1 VKPPLLNAFW
11 SSEPAEAPG
20 RDEDGNSKEARA
32 REPGG
37 RTDSARVDEMIEA
50 LLEAVREPGE
60 EPNETAVDPG
70 RSRTAVDSG
79 PTRIDDPVEGSR
91 RTEPAADSAG
101 RELAVFVVALVAL
114 GLIAIAVGIA
124 VGILS
129 GRLSLQ

>member
-1 VKPPLLNAFW
+1 VKPPLLNAFR

-20 RDEDGNSKEARA
+20 RDDDGNSKEARA

-70 RSRTAVDSG
+70 PS
-79 PTRIDDPVEGSR
+79 RIDDPAEASR
-91 RTEPAADSAG
+91 RTEPTADSAG

>member
-1 VKPPLLNAFW
+1 
-11 SSEPAEAPG
+11 
-20 RDEDGNSKEARA
+20 
-32 REPGG
+32 
-37 RTDSARVDEMIEA
+37 
-50 LLEAVREPGE
+50 VREPGE

-70 RSRTAVDSG
+70 PS
-79 PTRIDDPVEGSR
+79 RIDDPVETPR

>member
-1 VKPPLLNAFW
+1 MKPPLLNAFR

-20 RDEDGNSKEARA
+20 RDDDGNSKEARA

-70 RSRTAVDSG
+70 PS
-79 PTRIDDPVEGSR
+79 RIDDPVEASR
-91 RTEPAADSAG
+91 RTEPTADSAG
-101 RELAVFVVALVAL
+101 RELAVFVVALVGL

>member
-1 VKPPLLNAFW
+1 VKPPLLNAFR

-20 RDEDGNSKEARA
+20 RDDDGNSKEARA

-60 EPNETAVDPG
+60 EPNETAVDPAP
-70 RSRTAVDSG
+70 S
-79 PTRIDDPVEGSR
+79 RIDDPVEASR
-91 RTEPAADSAG
+91 RTEPTADSAG